1 MVVALA
7 ALADEEITLWQVSLA
22 VGAVV
27 LVVVIVLLSL
37 LLYLVRSIEA
47 GVQRLEE
54 AAQGVAGN
62 TSNIKVA
69 LAVAD
74 SLDEVAGEARRH
86 AQLLGVGA
94 R

>member
-7 ALADEEITLWQVSLA
+7 AEEITFWQTILV

-27 LVVVIVLLSL
+27 LVAVIGLLGL

-47 GVQRLEE
+47 GVQGVRDV
-54 AAQGVAGN
+54 AKGVAGN
-62 TSNIKVA
+62 TANIKVA
-69 LAVAD
+69 LAVAA
-74 SLDEVAGEARRH
+74 SLDEIADEARRH
-86 AQLLGVGA
+86 AGLLGVGA

>member
-1 MVVALA
+1 MILALA
-7 ALADEEITLWQVSLA
+7 AEEIKFWQATLI

-27 LVVVIVLLSL
+27 IVAVIALLSL

-47 GVQRLEE
+47 SVQTVGE

-62 TSNIKVA
+62 TAHIKIA

-74 SLDEVAGEARRH
+74 SLDEVVDEAGRH
-86 AQLLGVGA
+86 ARLLGVGA
-94 R
+94 